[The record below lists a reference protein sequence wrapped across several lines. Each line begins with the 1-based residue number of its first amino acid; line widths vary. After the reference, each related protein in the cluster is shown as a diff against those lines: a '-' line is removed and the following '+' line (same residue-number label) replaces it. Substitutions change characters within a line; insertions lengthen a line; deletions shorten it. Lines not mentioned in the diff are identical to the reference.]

1 MNIAHS
7 ELPEQPESLRRLR
20 QSLSEAQGLS
30 EQRRERQ
37 VDLAKRLREC
47 AAHLSDGRLPQRFD
61 ELATALH
68 EYQTNDRHGEVSDT
82 MEESAVLLS
91 QVAAVATRATAPTSG
106 AVLSH
111 VDSLAVRL
119 TNNEHAE
126 REHLAA
132 TLIDPD
138 RGLRS
143 FLRLAASAHAL
154 SDAEWDAAIATVREE
169 LGAEVATA
177 VMRGRFT
184 ASQTSETQDDPQLI
198 RDAFAH
204 SGVTA
209 DLSGGE
215 GNENQQAELQERN
228 HVGENHVSETNDA
241 RESDASHALL
251 SDDYDDAQV
260 GRTQSSIFSQSG
272 VDSGVLASP
281 RQQHASDADSN
292 FDIDP
297 PAASVTTG
305 SLEVSAASC
314 EMSVWLFLNRKE
326 NGLAYQLAKTQ
337 PGVDPTVVALW
348 AASRRIVHAHGPLAV
363 ATTALIDRL
372 NVKSHTD
379 EELLLLRAALLR
391 IAVVAPTTLAGS
403 MLRKLPRT
411 PRRTR
416 IDNICL
422 RAATTGEKLE
432 GVFSHAFRTLDEQ
445 ELHVAL
451 EDWTARVN
459 EQISYSPG
467 EPLYLRTHWS
477 LRRPDASVSPE
488 AISRWR
494 DQRTLENFLTR
505 VAAPLVEHGAGAWRQ
520 VREEAD
526 RIEQLLERRQ
536 LGETDCALL
545 SEGHAIARGYQ
556 SLLVAGT
563 PTPRFSPAA
572 LTDLRSEL
580 RSRRDAIIEELQSF
594 SAASGSMAAK
604 SATAMFLLALDNLQE
619 ILDPTSPVQFSEPKL
634 DELLHGELLKISGIE
649 TDAIGRFSG
658 DDEVLRT
665 HLQQHASEPHVSWEA
680 AYVAHAR
687 ESATGKCQQIARL
700 ASLSSEQ
707 QRVLNRLARHRS
719 SLIDES
725 TIDELAATGKEI
737 EEAARDGLIDPKIAT
752 EFHDRVLDF
761 ESERLSES
769 ALETFL
775 DTARKSRAE
784 VASIRALGIQATLGP
799 DATQHRDPASKVE
812 ARPYHEGNN
821 PSQRPTPPPVEE
833 AVIEPGSV
841 FDD

>member
-7 ELPEQPESLRRLR
+7 ELPEQSESLRRLW

-30 EQRRERQ
+30 ERRRERQ

-47 AAHLSDGRLPQRFD
+47 AAQLHDGRLPEPFD

-68 EYQTNDRHGEVSDT
+68 EYQTQDQHGEVSNT
-82 MEESAVLLS
+82 VEESAVVLS

-106 AVLSH
+106 AVLSY

-119 TNNEHAE
+119 TNEKHAE
-126 REHLAA
+126 REQLAA

-154 SDAEWDAAIATVREE
+154 SDAEWDVAIAAVREE
-169 LGAEVATA
+169 LGSEVATA

-184 ASQTSETQDDPQLI
+184 ASHASEPQDDSQSV
-198 RDAFAH
+198 RDTFAN
-204 SGVTA
+204 SGV
-209 DLSGGE
+209 DVGPSSGE
-215 GNENQQAELQERN
+215 GDENPQVEQQEKTRFG
-228 HVGENHVSETNDA
+228 VMNDS
-241 RESDASHALL
+241 REGDASHALL
-251 SDDYDDAQV
+251 SDDDDDAQV
-260 GRTQSSIFSQSG
+260 GTTQSSIFSQSG
-272 VDSGVLASP
+272 VDSGVLATP
-281 RQQHASDADSN
+281 RQQQASDADSN
-292 FDIDP
+292 VDIDP
-297 PAASVTTG
+297 QSASVTTG

-363 ATTALIDRL
+363 ATTALIDGL
-372 NVKSHTD
+372 NIKSHTD

-403 MLRKLPRT
+403 LLRKLPRT

-445 ELHVAL
+445 ELHAAL

-477 LRRPDASVSPE
+477 LRRPDAAVSPE

-556 SLLVAGT
+556 SLLVAGA

-594 SAASGSMAAK
+594 SVASGSMAAK

-634 DELLHGELLKISGIE
+634 DALLHGELLKVSGIE
-649 TDAIGRFSG
+649 TDTIGRFSG

-680 AYVAHAR
+680 AYVSHAR
-687 ESATGKCQQIARL
+687 ESAAGKCQQIARL

-707 QRVLNRLARHRS
+707 QRVLNRLAHHRS

-737 EEAARDGLIDPKIAT
+737 EEAARDGLIDPKVAT

-769 ALETFL
+769 ALKMFL
-775 DTARKSRAE
+775 DTARTSRAE

-799 DATQHRDPASKVE
+799 DVTQHRDPVSNIETRPNHEVE
-812 ARPYHEGNN
+812 N